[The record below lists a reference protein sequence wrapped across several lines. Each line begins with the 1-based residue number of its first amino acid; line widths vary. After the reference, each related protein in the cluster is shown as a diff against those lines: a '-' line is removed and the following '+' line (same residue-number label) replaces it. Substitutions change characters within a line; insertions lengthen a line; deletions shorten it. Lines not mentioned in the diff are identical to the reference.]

1 MVQPATETLPRD
13 SCYLSPAVKNST
25 EWEMVLNTARQNEL
39 ELSSGKS
46 VSGEGS
52 SRMYNRNL

>member
-13 SCYLSPAVKNST
+13 SCYLSPAGKNGT
-25 EWEMVLNTARQNEL
+25 EWEMVLNTARQNDL
-39 ELSSGKS
+39 ELSRGKG